1 MGQPS
6 RCLPET
12 YHKYPGEDWPVAEFK
27 DYQVSMAWGNVVP
40 MKLAERGSR
49 LSNGLWVREIRRQT
63 QSGHQTSVISTDY
76 ISELTMIAAHMFGR
90 WSQEN
95 FFKYMM
101 KHFDIDKVISY
112 QTEAVDETK
121 KVVNP
126 QWRKLDSQAR
136 SKAAKLSR
144 KKLEFANISLK
155 QSLNDANMAE
165 FEVKKS
171 SLREEIQW
179 LETELDE
186 LKEQRKNMAKHLSL
200 TELPPSERFKQF
212 SPTRKQFIDTIKM
225 IAYRAETAMAL
236 ILRDVLARTDDARS
250 LLRQIYASDADLIP
264 NENEQTLTVR
274 LHHLTN
280 HLSDNAVRYLF
291 DDLNATETI
300 YPGTNLKMMFK
311 LGDMGSTLNP

>member
-1 MGQPS
+1 
-6 RCLPET
+6 
-12 YHKYPGEDWPVAEFK
+12 
-27 DYQVSMAWGNVVP
+27 MAWGNVVP